1 MKVSHTSAILDG
13 LSQPVLDLIPAPV
26 FLTTVPGAI
35 IFRCNRRATA
45 LCGRTPGPH
54 ERLSDLLQ
62 DVAGDGRQTA
72 GAGPVARAVASGT
85 RIEDTEA
92 LLNGISGGIAV
103 SISVEPVSADDGAVI
118 AAMIVCHPI
127 ATLSQAERSAA
138 ARRSEQRLTLA
149 LGAGRLGA
157 WELDFG
163 KNVLT
168 ANAQC
173 KANHGLPPHAS
184 LELEADVVAAIDP
197 EFRETFRAA
206 VADTIAASGAFEI
219 EVPHTWPDG
228 SHHWL
233 LLAGRVVDSQ
243 CMVGVSQDVTERRQY
258 EDALRDS
265 ENRFRTLADNIAQL
279 AWMANPSGWIFWFN
293 RRWFEYTGRSLAEME
308 GWGWQDLH
316 HPDHLQRVIEKLRQC
331 FQTGDVWDDTFPLR
345 RKDGT
350 YRWFLSRALPIRD
363 EDGRITRWFGTCTD
377 VTEQRRAEEELLDA
391 DRRKDEFLAVLGHEL
406 RGPLAPIL
414 TATRLLEIKGPPDP
428 QLQRLR
434 ETIIRQTK
442 HLTRLVDDLLDV
454 GRITA
459 GKLRLDRTRVE
470 LNTIVRQ
477 AAEACG
483 PDIERR
489 RHTLRVSYSASPI
502 VVDVDTA
509 RLVQVVSN
517 LLHNAAKYMRE
528 GGLIDM
534 VAYAEGGEAVVR
546 VTDQGVGLPQEMLS
560 RIFQR
565 FVQIGSSGHRSDGGL
580 GIGLSLV
587 KALVEMHAGSV
598 HAHSDGI
605 GKGSQFMVRLP
616 SVGS

>member
-13 LSQPVLDLIPAPV
+13 LSQAALDLIPVPV
-26 FLTTVPGAI
+26 FLVTVPGAMI
-35 IFRCNRRATA
+35 LRCNRRATA
-45 LCGRTPGPH
+45 LYGRTPGPQ
-54 ERLSDLLQ
+54 ERLSDLLR
-62 DVAGDGRQTA
+62 DVSDDEHQIV
-72 GAGPVARAVASGT
+72 GAITKTVASGKG
-85 RIEDTEA
+85 IEDTEA
-92 LLNGISGGIAV
+92 LLDGASGGIAV
-103 SISVEPVSADDGAVI
+103 SVSVEPVSADDGAVI
-118 AAMIVCHPI
+118 AAMVVCRPI
-127 ATLSQAERSAA
+127 ATWKQAERNAA
-138 ARRSEQRLTLA
+138 ALRRSEQRLTLA

-157 WELDFG
+157 WELDFE
-163 KNVLT
+163 KNALT
-168 ANAQC
+168 ATAQC
-173 KANHGLPPHAS
+173 KANHGLAPHAP
-184 LELEADVVAAIDP
+184 LEFETDVVAAIDP
-197 EFRETFRAA
+197 DFRETFRAT
-206 VADTIAASGAFEI
+206 VADTIAANGAFEI

-233 LLAGRVVDSQ
+233 LLAGRVVDSR
-243 CMVGVSQDVTERRQY
+243 CMVGVSRDVTERRHF

-265 ENRFRTLADNIAQL
+265 ENRFHTLADNIAQL
-279 AWMANPSGWIFWFN
+279 AWMANPSGWVFWFN

-308 GWGWQDLH
+308 GWGWQELH

-363 EDGRITRWFGTCTD
+363 EQGRITRWFGTSTD

-414 TATRLLEIKGPPDP
+414 TAARLLEIKGPQDVE
-428 QLQRLR
+428 LQRLR
-434 ETIIRQTK
+434 ETIVRQTG

-459 GKLRLDRTRVE
+459 GKLRIDKTHVE

-489 RHTLRVSYSASPI
+489 RHTLHVTYSATPI
-502 VVDVDTA
+502 MIAVDTA
-509 RLVQVVSN
+509 RLVQVLSN

-528 GGLIDM
+528 GGRIDM
-534 VAYAEGGEAVVR
+534 VAYAEGSEAVVR
-546 VTDQGVGLPQEMLS
+546 VTDEGVGIPHEMLS

-565 FVQIGSSGHRSDGGL
+565 FVQIGSSGDRSDGGL

-587 KALVEMHAGSV
+587 RALVEMHGGSV

-605 GKGSQFMVRLP
+605 GKGSRFTVRLP
-616 SVGS
+616 SVASL